1 MDLNRVYDTCRTRE
15 KNATSHVTSLMS
27 VTREIINLGSRSSA
41 PYFSGKKECNNK
53 VIVEIQTTGGTPK
66 TGYIGVIQT
75 TAVQKNQRVATVNH
89 G

>member
-1 MDLNRVYDTCRTRE
+1 MTFVRDI
-15 KNATSHVTSLMS
+15 A
-27 VTREIINLGSRSSA
+27 NLGSRSSA